1 MTGRGFVTAGNTPL
15 KNRPA
20 ILLEV
25 HVKAFYRIAM
35 LLLLSA
41 GALAVQA
48 QVNTASL
55 SGLATDPNGAALPHV
70 TVTVH
75 NKETGYSRT
84 VQTDAAGAY
93 SLQDLPIGPY
103 SLVVTDSGFSTLNA
117 DVTLTVGQRARQ
129 DFKLQVGSTQQTVN
143 VQSNAPLLSPD
154 DASVGQEIGAVTIE
168 QTPLALR
175 NWDDLLRVVPGIQ
188 IARYTQQSGA
198 TSAGRVGDFNVNGVH
213 SLQNDF
219 ILDGIDNNTFSENVQ
234 ELSTESAH
242 PSVDTI
248 AEFNAIT
255 NPYSAEYGRSPGGV
269 VSVNTKSGSNQFH
282 GLGYEYV
289 RNNYFDANDFFSDRH
304 GLTKPKYNQNQ
315 FGANLGGPIIKNK
328 LFFFFDYEGTRIKQ
342 GVLRTSTVPL
352 PNERTGDFSPA
363 TAAKVG
369 VKYPTIYDPTTCTDA
384 KTGAP
389 APFSGSNCQPFA
401 NNSVPQGSLDP
412 AIQKLMALFPLPNT
426 TSAGSPPNVNNYIR
440 NALLTDFED
449 NYDARVDWTL
459 SPKDSLFMRYNYS
472 TRKRDIPGYLG
483 GLADGTST
491 SAWGNQTLKAYS
503 DVLGWTHII
512 NQNMVNEFR
521 FGWVRDFSYAQQQPF
536 ALNQHA
542 GDFVPGI
549 PSNPALGGG
558 VPLTQFSNF
567 AFEGS
572 PDFLPKQQVPMQYQY
587 NDTLSQVFGRHTF
600 KYGVSIYLPM
610 RNLFQDEP
618 STRGDLNYTGVFT
631 CQHSAPG
638 KCVSGTGLSY
648 ADGLLGYTQTT
659 ALTNVFFVD
668 QRIWMASGFFEDDW
682 KATPK
687 LTLNLGLRYDFATPP
702 TEGRNRMADFNPA
715 SASLMFAKSGS
726 IGDRAI
732 VQPDTKN
739 FGPRL
744 GFAYSPDTKTVV
756 KGGYGIYYTLF
767 ERFGSE
773 DEIALNPPFLI
784 NKQLVSNTAPVLTP
798 SVGFPSNF
806 LDPTTVDF
814 TNLKAY
820 HIRSVP
826 RNDPAP
832 YVQQWSFGVQ
842 RQIGLPWVAEVDYVG
857 TKSTH
862 LDVIRDYNQPII
874 QGGLSTGVVPYPNF
888 GQIEWT
894 EPVGYGNY
902 NGLQASLTR
911 HITNGLEVRAA
922 FTHSRSLDNTPQELE
937 SNSGDAP
944 DGRSYSTWYGPSDF
958 DIPNRFALS
967 YDYHLP
973 FGHGQQMLQH
983 GALAWIL
990 GNWTTSGV
998 YTYYSGHPFQV
1009 NENDGNHN
1017 SNLDPYG
1024 YTTATPNLIGK
1035 ARTVG
1040 DPDCWFF
1047 ASKDSA
1053 CAAKAPSGAT
1063 DAYTTTAVGAIGNVG
1078 RNTLRGPHIGVWD
1091 AALLKD
1097 FPITE
1102 GWNAEARWE
1111 VFNVSNTPEFGQ
1123 PNGNITSGGV
1133 SSITS
1138 LAGDPRVMQFAV
1150 RISF

>member
-1 MTGRGFVTAGNTPL
+1 MRDSIFRYAVP
-15 KNRPA
+15 
-20 ILLEV
+20 
-25 HVKAFYRIAM
+25 
-35 LLLLSA
+35 LLLAA
-41 GALAVQA
+41 GAMCVQA

-70 TVTVH
+70 TVVATDQD
-75 NKETGYSRT
+75 TGYKRT
-84 VQTDAAGAY
+84 VQTDDAGAY
-93 SLQDLPIGPY
+93 SMQDLPIGQY
-103 SLVVTDSGFSTLNA
+103 TITVSDSGFATMQEQL
-117 DVTLTVGQRARQ
+117 TLTVGQRARE

-143 VQSNAPLLSPD
+143 VQSEAPLLSPD
-154 DASVGQEIGAVTIE
+154 DASVGEVIGSVTIE

-175 NWDDLLRVVPGIQ
+175 NWDDLLRIVPGVQ
-188 IARYTQQSGA
+188 IARFTQQSGA

-248 AEFNAIT
+248 AEFNTIT
-255 NPYSAEYGRSPGGV
+255 NPYSAEYGRSPGAV
-269 VSVNTKSGSNQFH
+269 VSVNTKAGSNQFH

-315 FGANLGGPIIKNK
+315 FGANLGGPVIKDH

-363 TAAKVG
+363 TAAAVG
-369 VKYPTIYDPTTCTDA
+369 VKYPTIYDPTTCS
-384 KTGAP
+384 P
-389 APFSGSNCQPFA
+389 AFSGSNCQPFA
-401 NNSVPQGSLDP
+401 NNSVPQGSLDSSVQ
-412 AIQKLMALFPLPNT
+412 ALMKLFPLPNT
-426 TSAGSPPNVNNYIR
+426 TTAGSPPDLNNYIR
-440 NALLTDFED
+440 NAPLTDFED
-449 NYDARVDWTL
+449 NYDARVDWTA
-459 SPKDSLFMRYNYS
+459 SPKDSVFARYNYS
-472 TRKRDIPGYLG
+472 TRNRDIPGYLG

-491 SAWGNQTLKAYS
+491 SAWGNQILKAHS
-503 DVLGWTHII
+503 AVLGWTHIV
-512 NQNMVNEFR
+512 NQSMVNEFR
-521 FGWVRDFSYAQQQPF
+521 FGWVRNFSYAQQQPF
-536 ALNQHA
+536 SLNQFA
-542 GDFVPGI
+542 GQFVPGI
-549 PSNPALGGG
+549 PANPALGGG

-587 NDTLSQVFGRHTF
+587 NDTLSQVLGRHTL
-600 KYGVSIYLPM
+600 KYGVSLYLPM

-618 STRGDLNYTGVFT
+618 STRGDLQFTGVFT

-668 QRIWMASGFFEDDW
+668 QRLWMASGFVEDDW

-687 LTLNLGLRYDFATPP
+687 LTVNAGLRYDFATPAE
-702 TEGRNRMADFNPA
+702 EGQNRMADFDPA
-715 SASLMFAKSGS
+715 SGSLMFAKSGS

-732 VQPDTKN
+732 VNPNTKN

-756 KGGYGIYYTLF
+756 RGGYGIYYTLF
-767 ERFGSE
+767 ERIGSE
-773 DEIALNPPFLI
+773 DELALNPPFLI
-784 NKQLVSNTAPVLTP
+784 NKQLVSNTAPVLKP
-798 SVGFPSNF
+798 SVGFASNF
-806 LDPTTVDF
+806 LDPSTVNF
-814 TNLKAY
+814 SNLTAF

-826 RNDPAP
+826 VDDPEP

-862 LDVIRDYNQPII
+862 LDVIRNYNQPII
-874 QGGLSTGVVPYPNF
+874 SGGVSTGTVPYPNF

-894 EPVGYGNY
+894 SPIAAGNY
-902 NGLQASLTR
+902 NALQASLTR
-911 HITNGLEVRAA
+911 RMANGLEVRAA
-922 FTHSRSLDNTPQELE
+922 FTHSRSLDNTPEELE
-937 SNSGDAP
+937 TSSGDAP
-944 DGRSYSTWYGPSDF
+944 DGRNYSTWYGPSDF
-958 DIPNRFALS
+958 DIPNRVAFS

-973 FGHGQQMLQH
+973 FGKGQQMLNH

-990 GNWTTSGV
+990 GNWTTSGL
-998 YTYYSGHPFQV
+998 YSYYSGHPFQL

-1017 SNLDPYG
+1017 SILDPYG
-1024 YTTATPNLIGK
+1024 YTTATPNRVGTPHTI
-1035 ARTVG
+1035 G

-1053 CAAKAPSGAT
+1053 CAAKAPSGLT
-1063 DAYTTTAVGAIGNVG
+1063 DAFTTTAVGAIGNVG
-1078 RNTLRGPHIGVWD
+1078 RNTLRGPHIDVWD

-1097 FPITE
+1097 FPIYE
-1102 GWNAEARWE
+1102 NWNAEARWE
-1111 VFNVSNTPEFGQ
+1111 VFNVTNTPEFGQ
-1123 PNGNITSGGV
+1123 PQGNITSGGV
-1133 SSITS
+1133 ASITS
-1138 LAGDPRVMQFAV
+1138 LAGDPRVMQFAL